1 MQNNNSEIMKKE
13 DFQEFFKLRMTEI
26 LHKDTLDSYRVKA
39 NNVMSLLIE
48 FRGVL
53 ENWTL
58 GNIKNYQTVSYC
70 LEECTDLI
78 KKDTCLDFSFYD
90 KDLFIEEISI
100 YDKEQRADKNI
111 LVSATMKLKTYV
123 EMCIS
128 INKTIYLKRLLD
140 EIRKQLFFEGTID
153 DTNFSPTLRE
163 FDAYVSSF
171 ACELLRKGFSKK
183 YLYSFFKYFK
193 QNKYRIPFSEAFEK
207 MCSTLV
213 FGEKKR
219 YTVVF
224 KLNFPHDVSTDTT
237 ITDFPNLKASI
248 DESMKNSIIKEIGY
262 KEEGDRIRFYIM
274 EIDALDSAMA
284 ARLCHDE
291 LSTIFDFNLNTFK
304 SVEVPSTA
312 LTFCP
317 RDGIDGYNVKLEKVF
332 ILDRG
337 DMGMSE
343 DEHSLY
349 EKLKSIEQNPIIS
362 QDVKDRIIA
371 AIRHLRIG
379 DCQSEIEQQFINY
392 WIALEFIFASSL
404 SKEST
409 FERIKKFF
417 IEISQACYIKRNIL
431 YLNIWLIKTH
441 RIQEDEYY
449 WEKNDVNEF
458 INSID
463 NILLKYRLLNM
474 KSHLRNGESIKKY
487 LAQHR
492 KNLEQHIT
500 RIYRLRN
507 ELIHEAAI
515 KQDIANVTS
524 NLRSYLV
531 FVLNQ
536 LIFYFNSSN
545 YDMKS
550 REMMQFFLT
559 YESAL
564 KINSKYSDINKI
576 IKTPLENNP
585 IY

>member
-1 MQNNNSEIMKKE
+1 MKKE

-90 KDLFIEEISI
+90 KDLFIEEFSI

-128 INKTIYLKRLLD
+128 INKTIYLKRLLE

-193 QNKYRIPFSEAFEK
+193 QNKYRIPFSEAFDK

-409 FERIKKFF
+409 FDRIKKFF

-545 YDMKS
+545 CDMKS

>member
-1 MQNNNSEIMKKE
+1 MKKE
-13 DFQEFFKLRMTEI
+13 DFQCFFKLRMTEI

-53 ENWTL
+53 ENWIS

-70 LEECTDLI
+70 VAECIDLI

-90 KDLFIEEISI
+90 KELFIEELTSFDKAQQNDKKNLISEAI
-100 YDKEQRADKNI
+100 R
-111 LVSATMKLKTYV
+111 LKTYV

-128 INKTIYLKRLLD
+128 VNKTIYLESLLNK
-140 EIRKQLFFEGTID
+140 IRQFLFVEETID
-153 DTNFSPTLRE
+153 DAKFSPTLQE
-163 FDAYVSSF
+163 FDTYISSF

-183 YLYSFFKYFK
+183 YLYNFFKNFK
-193 QNKYRIPFSEAFEK
+193 QNKHDIPFETAFNE

-213 FGEKKR
+213 SGNKKKF
-219 YTVVF
+219 TVVF
-224 KLNFPHDVSTDTT
+224 KLNFPQKVSTTT
-237 ITDFPNLKASI
+237 IARFPDLKASI
-248 DESMKNSIIKEIGY
+248 DQDLKNSIVKETGY
-262 KEEGDRIRFYIM
+262 KVERDRVRFYVM
-274 EIDALDSAMA
+274 QIDALDSAMA
-284 ARLCHDE
+284 ARLCHDK
-291 LSTIFDFNLNTFK
+291 LSTFFDFNLNTFN

-317 RDGIDGYNVKLEKVF
+317 KVEAHGYNVKLENVF

-337 DMGMSE
+337 NMGMSE
-343 DEHSLY
+343 EEHSLC

-362 QDVKDRIIA
+362 KDVKDRITA

-379 DCQSEIEQQFINY
+379 DCQSEIEQHFINY
-392 WIALEFIFASSL
+392 WIALEFIFASPL

-431 YLNIWLIKTH
+431 YFNAWLIKTH
-441 RIQEDEYY
+441 KIKEGEYY
-449 WEKNDVNEF
+449 WNKKDVDSF

-463 NILLKYRLLNM
+463 DILLKYRLLNM
-474 KSHLRNGESIKKY
+474 KSHLRNSDSIKEY
-487 LAQHR
+487 LNQHK

-524 NLRSYLV
+524 NLRSYLI
-531 FVLNQ
+531 FILNQ
-536 LIFYFNSSN
+536 LIFHFSSSSS

-550 REMMQFFLT
+550 REMIQFFLV
-559 YESAL
+559 YESSL
-564 KINSKYSDINKI
+564 KINLKYPDINTI

-585 IY
+585 IH

>member
-1 MQNNNSEIMKKE
+1 MKKE

-70 LEECTDLI
+70 IEECTDLI

-90 KDLFIEEISI
+90 KDLFIEEFSI

-128 INKTIYLKRLLD
+128 INKTIYLERLLD
-140 EIRKQLFFEGTID
+140 KIRQQLFFEGTID

-163 FDAYVSSF
+163 FDAYVSAF

-193 QNKYRIPFSEAFEK
+193 QNKYRIPFREAFDK

-248 DESMKNSIIKEIGY
+248 DESMKSSIIKEIGY
-262 KEEGDRIRFYIM
+262 KEEGDRIRFHIM

-317 RDGIDGYNVKLEKVF
+317 RDGIEGYNVKLEKVF

-431 YLNIWLIKTH
+431 YLNTWLIKTH

-449 WEKNDVNEF
+449 WEKNDVDEF
-458 INSID
+458 INLID

>member
-1 MQNNNSEIMKKE
+1 MKKE

-90 KDLFIEEISI
+90 KDLFIEEFSI

-128 INKTIYLKRLLD
+128 INKTIYLKRLLE

-193 QNKYRIPFSEAFEK
+193 QNKYRIPFSEAFDK

-274 EIDALDSAMA
+274 EIDALDPAMA

-409 FERIKKFF
+409 FDRIKKFF

>member
-1 MQNNNSEIMKKE
+1 MKKE

-26 LHKDTLDSYRVKA
+26 LHKDTLDSYRVKT

-70 LEECTDLI
+70 LEECIDLI

-90 KDLFIEEISI
+90 KDLFIEEFSI
-100 YDKEQRADKNI
+100 YNKEQRVDKNI
-111 LVSATMKLKTYV
+111 LVAATMKLKTYV

-128 INKTIYLKRLLD
+128 INKTIYLERLLD
-140 EIRKQLFFEGTID
+140 KIEQQLFFEGTID
-153 DTNFSPTLRE
+153 DTMFSPTLRE

-183 YLYSFFKYFK
+183 YLYSFFKHFK
-193 QNKYRIPFSEAFEK
+193 QNKYRIPFRDAFDN

-213 FGEKKR
+213 YGEKKR

-224 KLNFPHDVSTDTT
+224 KLNFPHDVSTD
-237 ITDFPNLKASI
+237 IAIADFPNLKASI
-248 DESMKNSIIKEIGY
+248 DESMKKSIIKEIGY
-262 KEEGDRIRFYIM
+262 KEGGDRIRFYIM

-304 SVEVPSTA
+304 SMEVPSTA

-317 RDGIDGYNVKLEKVF
+317 KDGIEGYNVKLEKVF

-343 DEHSLY
+343 NEHSLY

-392 WIALEFIFASSL
+392 WIALEFIFASPL

-431 YLNIWLIKTH
+431 YLNTWLIKTH

-449 WEKNDVNEF
+449 WEKNDVDEF
-458 INSID
+458 INLID

-474 KSHLRNGESIKKY
+474 KSHLRNGESIKEY
-487 LAQHR
+487 LAQHK

>member
-1 MQNNNSEIMKKE
+1 MKKE
-13 DFQEFFKLRMTEI
+13 DFQCFFKLRMTEI

-53 ENWTL
+53 ENWIS

-70 LEECTDLI
+70 VAECIDLI

-90 KDLFIEEISI
+90 KELFIEELTSFDKAQQNDKKILISEAI
-100 YDKEQRADKNI
+100 R
-111 LVSATMKLKTYV
+111 LKTYV

-128 INKTIYLKRLLD
+128 VNKTIYLESLLNK
-140 EIRKQLFFEGTID
+140 IRQFLFIEETID
-153 DTNFSPTLRE
+153 DAKFSPTLQE
-163 FDAYVSSF
+163 FDTYISSF

-183 YLYSFFKYFK
+183 YLYKFFNYFK
-193 QNKYRIPFSEAFEK
+193 QNKYHIPFEKAFGE

-213 FGEKKR
+213 SGKKKR
-219 YTVVF
+219 FTVIF
-224 KLNFPHDVSTDTT
+224 KLSFPKNVSTNGN
-237 ITDFPNLKASI
+237 IACFPNLKTSI
-248 DESMKNSIIKEIGY
+248 DNCMKNSIVKETGY
-262 KEEGDRIRFYIM
+262 KEEGDRVRFYIM

-284 ARLCHDE
+284 ARLCHDK

-304 SVEVPSTA
+304 YVEVPSTA

-317 RDGIDGYNVKLEKVF
+317 KVGAEGYNVKSEKVF
-332 ILDRG
+332 ILDSG
-337 DMGMSE
+337 NMGMNE
-343 DEHSLY
+343 NEHSLY
-349 EKLKSIEQNPIIS
+349 EKLKSIEQNSTIS
-362 QDVKDRIIA
+362 KDVKDRITA

-392 WIALEFIFASSL
+392 WIALEFIFASSS

-431 YLNIWLIKTH
+431 YLNAWLIKTH
-441 RIQEDEYY
+441 KLEQGEYY
-449 WEKNDVNEF
+449 WEKEDVDPF

-463 NILLKYRLLNM
+463 NILLKYRLLNI
-474 KSHLRNGESIKKY
+474 KSHLRNKDSIKTY
-487 LAQHR
+487 LTRHK

-524 NLRSYLV
+524 NLRSYLI
-531 FVLNQ
+531 FILNQ
-536 LIFYFNSSN
+536 LIFHFSASN
-545 YDMKS
+545 YYDMKS
-550 REMMQFFLT
+550 REMTQFFLM

-564 KINSKYSDINKI
+564 KINLKHPTDINTI

-585 IY
+585 IH

>member
-1 MQNNNSEIMKKE
+1 MKKE

-78 KKDTCLDFSFYD
+78 KKDTCLDFSFYG
-90 KDLFIEEISI
+90 KDLFIEEFSI

-128 INKTIYLKRLLD
+128 INKTIYLERLLD
-140 EIRKQLFFEGTID
+140 KIRQQLFFEGTID

-193 QNKYRIPFSEAFEK
+193 QNKYRIPFREAFDK

-224 KLNFPHDVSTDTT
+224 KLNFPYDVSTDTT
-237 ITDFPNLKASI
+237 IADFPNLKASI

-317 RDGIDGYNVKLEKVF
+317 KDGIEGYNVKLEKVF

-431 YLNIWLIKTH
+431 YLNTWLIKTH

>member
-1 MQNNNSEIMKKE
+1 MKKE

-90 KDLFIEEISI
+90 KDLFIEEFSI

-111 LVSATMKLKTYV
+111 LVSATMKLKTDV

-128 INKTIYLKRLLD
+128 INKTIYLKRLLE

-193 QNKYRIPFSEAFEK
+193 QNKYRIPFSEAFDK

-409 FERIKKFF
+409 FDRIKKFF

>member
-1 MQNNNSEIMKKE
+1 MKKE

-90 KDLFIEEISI
+90 KDLFIEEFSI

-128 INKTIYLKRLLD
+128 INKTIYLKRLLE

-193 QNKYRIPFSEAFEK
+193 QNKYRIPFSEAFDK

-224 KLNFPHDVSTDTT
+224 KLNSPHDVSTDTT

-409 FERIKKFF
+409 FDRIKKFF

>member
-1 MQNNNSEIMKKE
+1 MKKE

-90 KDLFIEEISI
+90 KDLFIEEFSI

-128 INKTIYLKRLLD
+128 INKTIYLKRLLE

-193 QNKYRIPFSEAFEK
+193 QNKYRIPFSEAFDK

-409 FERIKKFF
+409 FDRIKKFF

-492 KNLEQHIT
+492 KNIEQHIT

>member
-1 MQNNNSEIMKKE
+1 MKKE

-90 KDLFIEEISI
+90 KDLFIEEFSI

-128 INKTIYLKRLLD
+128 INKTIYLKRLLE

-193 QNKYRIPFSEAFEK
+193 QNKYRIPFSEAFDK

-409 FERIKKFF
+409 FDRIKKFF

-449 WEKNDVNEF
+449 REKNDVNEF

>member
-1 MQNNNSEIMKKE
+1 MKKE

-90 KDLFIEEISI
+90 KDLFIEDFSI

-128 INKTIYLKRLLD
+128 INKTIYLKRLLE

-193 QNKYRIPFSEAFEK
+193 QNKYRIPFSEAFDK

-409 FERIKKFF
+409 FDRIKKFF

-449 WEKNDVNEF
+449 WEKNDVNEL

>member
-1 MQNNNSEIMKKE
+1 
-13 DFQEFFKLRMTEI
+13 MTEI

-193 QNKYRIPFSEAFEK
+193 QNKYRIPFSEAFDK

>member
-1 MQNNNSEIMKKE
+1 MKKE

-90 KDLFIEEISI
+90 KDLFIEEFSI

-128 INKTIYLKRLLD
+128 INKTIYLKRLLE

-193 QNKYRIPFSEAFEK
+193 QNKYRIPFSEAFDK

-409 FERIKKFF
+409 FDRIKKFF

-500 RIYRLRN
+500 IIYRLRN

>member
-1 MQNNNSEIMKKE
+1 MKKE

-90 KDLFIEEISI
+90 KDLFIEEFSI

-128 INKTIYLKRLLD
+128 INKTIYLKRLLE

-193 QNKYRIPFSEAFEK
+193 QNKYRIPFSEAFDK

-409 FERIKKFF
+409 FDRIKKFF

-492 KNLEQHIT
+492 KNIEQHIT
-500 RIYRLRN
+500 IIYRLRN

>member
-1 MQNNNSEIMKKE
+1 MKKE

-90 KDLFIEEISI
+90 KDLFIEEFSI

-128 INKTIYLKRLLD
+128 INKTIYLKRLLE

-193 QNKYRIPFSEAFEK
+193 QNKYRIPFSEAFDK

-409 FERIKKFF
+409 FDRIKKFF

-492 KNLEQHIT
+492 KKIEQHIT

>member
-1 MQNNNSEIMKKE
+1 MKKE

-90 KDLFIEEISI
+90 KDLFIEEFSI

-128 INKTIYLKRLLD
+128 INKTIYLKRLLE

-193 QNKYRIPFSEAFEK
+193 QNKYRIPFSEAFDK

-409 FERIKKFF
+409 FDRIKKFF

>member
-1 MQNNNSEIMKKE
+1 MKKE

>member
-1 MQNNNSEIMKKE
+1 MKKE

-90 KDLFIEEISI
+90 KDLFIEEFSI

-128 INKTIYLKRLLD
+128 INKTIYLKRLLE

-193 QNKYRIPFSEAFEK
+193 QNKYRIPFSEAFDK

-492 KNLEQHIT
+492 KNIEQHIT

>member
-1 MQNNNSEIMKKE
+1 MKKE

-90 KDLFIEEISI
+90 KDLFIEEFSI

-111 LVSATMKLKTYV
+111 LVPVTMKLKTYV

-128 INKTIYLKRLLD
+128 INKTIYLERLLD
-140 EIRKQLFFEGTID
+140 KIRQQLFFEGTID

-193 QNKYRIPFSEAFEK
+193 QNKYRIPFREAFDK

-317 RDGIDGYNVKLEKVF
+317 RDGIEGYNVKLEKVF

-431 YLNIWLIKTH
+431 YLNTWLIKTH

>member
-1 MQNNNSEIMKKE
+1 MKKE

-90 KDLFIEEISI
+90 KDLFIEEFSI

-128 INKTIYLKRLLD
+128 INKTIYLKRLLE

-193 QNKYRIPFSEAFEK
+193 QNKYRIPFSEAFDK

-409 FERIKKFF
+409 FDRIKKFF

-500 RIYRLRN
+500 RIYRLRS

>member
-1 MQNNNSEIMKKE
+1 MKKE

-193 QNKYRIPFSEAFEK
+193 QNKYRIPFSEAFDK

>member
-1 MQNNNSEIMKKE
+1 MKKE

-70 LEECTDLI
+70 IEECTDLI

-90 KDLFIEEISI
+90 KDLFIEEFSI

-128 INKTIYLKRLLD
+128 INKTIYLERLLD
-140 EIRKQLFFEGTID
+140 KIRQQLFFEGTID

-163 FDAYVSSF
+163 FDAYVSAF

-193 QNKYRIPFSEAFEK
+193 QNKYRIPFREAFDK

-248 DESMKNSIIKEIGY
+248 DESMKSSIIKEIGY

-317 RDGIDGYNVKLEKVF
+317 RDGIEGYNVKLEKVF

-431 YLNIWLIKTH
+431 YLNTWLIKTH

-449 WEKNDVNEF
+449 WEKNDVDEF
-458 INSID
+458 INLID

>member
-1 MQNNNSEIMKKE
+1 MKKE

-90 KDLFIEEISI
+90 KDLFIEEFSI

-128 INKTIYLKRLLD
+128 INKTIYLKRLLE

-193 QNKYRIPFSEAFEK
+193 QNKYRIPFSEAFDK

>member
-1 MQNNNSEIMKKE
+1 MKKE

-128 INKTIYLKRLLD
+128 INKTIYLKRLLE

-193 QNKYRIPFSEAFEK
+193 QNKYRIPFSEAFDK

-213 FGEKKR
+213 FGERKR

-409 FERIKKFF
+409 FDRIKKFF

>member
-1 MQNNNSEIMKKE
+1 MKKE

-90 KDLFIEEISI
+90 KDLFIEEFSI

-128 INKTIYLKRLLD
+128 INKTIYLKRLLE

-193 QNKYRIPFSEAFEK
+193 QNKYRIPFSEAFDK

-312 LTFCP
+312 LTFCH

-409 FERIKKFF
+409 FDRIKKFF

-507 ELIHEAAI
+507 ELIHEATI

>member
-1 MQNNNSEIMKKE
+1 MKKE

-58 GNIKNYQTVSYC
+58 GNIKNYQTVLYC

-90 KDLFIEEISI
+90 KDLFIEEFSI

-111 LVSATMKLKTYV
+111 LVSATLKLKTYV

-128 INKTIYLKRLLD
+128 INKTIYLERLLD
-140 EIRKQLFFEGTID
+140 KIEQQLFFEGTID
-153 DTNFSPTLRE
+153 DTMFTPTLRE

-183 YLYSFFKYFK
+183 YLYSFFNHFK
-193 QNKYRIPFSEAFEK
+193 QNKYRIPFRNAFDN

-213 FGEKKR
+213 YGEKKR

-224 KLNFPHDVSTDTT
+224 KLNFPHDVSTN
-237 ITDFPNLKASI
+237 IAIADFPNLKASI
-248 DESMKNSIIKEIGY
+248 DESMKKSIIKEIGY
-262 KEEGDRIRFYIM
+262 KEGGDRIRFYIM

-317 RDGIDGYNVKLEKVF
+317 KDGIEGYNVKLEKVF

-343 DEHSLY
+343 NEHSLY

-392 WIALEFIFASSL
+392 WIALEFIFASPL

-431 YLNIWLIKTH
+431 YLNTWLIKTH
-441 RIQEDEYY
+441 KIQEDEYY
-449 WEKNDVNEF
+449 WEKIDVDEF
-458 INSID
+458 INLID

-474 KSHLRNGESIKKY
+474 KSHLRSGESIKEY

>member
-1 MQNNNSEIMKKE
+1 MKKE

-90 KDLFIEEISI
+90 KDLFIEEFSI

-128 INKTIYLKRLLD
+128 INKTIYLKRLLE

-193 QNKYRIPFSEAFEK
+193 QNKYRIPFSEAFDK

-362 QDVKDRIIA
+362 QDVEDRIIA

-409 FERIKKFF
+409 FDRIKKFF

>member
-1 MQNNNSEIMKKE
+1 M
-13 DFQEFFKLRMTEI
+13 
-26 LHKDTLDSYRVKA
+26 
-39 NNVMSLLIE
+39 
-48 FRGVL
+48 
-53 ENWTL
+53 
-58 GNIKNYQTVSYC
+58 
-70 LEECTDLI
+70 
-78 KKDTCLDFSFYD
+78 
-90 KDLFIEEISI
+90 
-100 YDKEQRADKNI
+100 
-111 LVSATMKLKTYV
+111 
-123 EMCIS
+123 
-128 INKTIYLKRLLD
+128 
-140 EIRKQLFFEGTID
+140 
-153 DTNFSPTLRE
+153 
-163 FDAYVSSF
+163 
-171 ACELLRKGFSKK
+171 
-183 YLYSFFKYFK
+183 
-193 QNKYRIPFSEAFEK
+193 
-207 MCSTLV
+207 
-213 FGEKKR
+213 
-219 YTVVF
+219 
-224 KLNFPHDVSTDTT
+224 
-237 ITDFPNLKASI
+237 
-248 DESMKNSIIKEIGY
+248 
-262 KEEGDRIRFYIM
+262 
-274 EIDALDSAMA
+274 
-284 ARLCHDE
+284 
-291 LSTIFDFNLNTFK
+291 
-304 SVEVPSTA
+304 
-312 LTFCP
+312 
-317 RDGIDGYNVKLEKVF
+317 
-332 ILDRG
+332 
-337 DMGMSE
+337 
-343 DEHSLY
+343 
-349 EKLKSIEQNPIIS
+349 
-362 QDVKDRIIA
+362 
-371 AIRHLRIG
+371 
-379 DCQSEIEQQFINY
+379 
-392 WIALEFIFASSL
+392 
-404 SKEST
+404 
-409 FERIKKFF
+409 
-417 IEISQACYIKRNIL
+417 

>member
-1 MQNNNSEIMKKE
+1 MKKE

-90 KDLFIEEISI
+90 KDLFIEEFSI

-193 QNKYRIPFSEAFEK
+193 QNKYRIPFSEAFDK

>member
-1 MQNNNSEIMKKE
+1 MKKE

-90 KDLFIEEISI
+90 KDLFIEEFSI

-128 INKTIYLKRLLD
+128 INKTIYLKRLLE

-193 QNKYRIPFSEAFEK
+193 QNKYRIPFSEAFDK

-409 FERIKKFF
+409 FDRIKKFF

-492 KNLEQHIT
+492 KNIEQHIT

-531 FVLNQ
+531 FVRNQ

>member
-1 MQNNNSEIMKKE
+1 MKKE

-90 KDLFIEEISI
+90 KDLFIEEFSI

-111 LVSATMKLKTYV
+111 LVPVTMKLKTYV

-128 INKTIYLKRLLD
+128 INKTIYLERLLD
-140 EIRKQLFFEGTID
+140 KIRQQLFFEGTID

-193 QNKYRIPFSEAFEK
+193 QNKYRIPFREAFDK

-317 RDGIDGYNVKLEKVF
+317 RDGIEGYNVKLEKVF

-431 YLNIWLIKTH
+431 YLNTWLIKTH

-545 YDMKS
+545 YDK
-550 REMMQFFLT
+550 FIH
-559 YESAL
+559 
-564 KINSKYSDINKI
+564 KNSLNDNVCAQNPLYS
-576 IKTPLENNP
+576 
-585 IY
+585 

>member
-1 MQNNNSEIMKKE
+1 MKKE

-90 KDLFIEEISI
+90 KDLFIEEFSI

-128 INKTIYLKRLLD
+128 INKTIYLKRLLE

-193 QNKYRIPFSEAFEK
+193 QNKYRIPFSEAFDK

-224 KLNFPHDVSTDTT
+224 KFNFPHDVSTDTT

-409 FERIKKFF
+409 FDRIKKFF

>member
-1 MQNNNSEIMKKE
+1 MKKE

-128 INKTIYLKRLLD
+128 INKTIYLKRLLE

-193 QNKYRIPFSEAFEK
+193 QNKYRIPFSEAFDK

-213 FGEKKR
+213 FGERKR

-392 WIALEFIFASSL
+392 WIALEYIFASSL

-409 FERIKKFF
+409 FDRIKKFF

>member
-1 MQNNNSEIMKKE
+1 MKKE

-90 KDLFIEEISI
+90 KDLFIEEFSI

-128 INKTIYLKRLLD
+128 INKTIYLKRLLE

-193 QNKYRIPFSEAFEK
+193 QNKYRIPFSEAFDK

-284 ARLCHDE
+284 ARLCHNE

-409 FERIKKFF
+409 FDRIKKFF